1 MDFTYRRHRFSM
13 NAVGFVPEP
22 NCGRGTI
29 GIIWSCLT
37 TIFLTTW
44 TATHS
49 EIKSN
54 IRNSKHERRGFSL
67 LCLLFPEVLSAIAV
81 THFVDAYVLR
91 RAIRRIDGWGSC
103 SLKQAFLVVID
114 GVCIDDEGSE
124 PEVLQRTRFV
134 DLAQS
139 GRIMFDYFPNG
150 AEIDSRAKAD
160 WIAKLVAVLQATWF
174 LATILSRIIGDL
186 TVTPLEDITA
196 ASACCGLAAFLLFF
210 RCPQDVQ
217 ERFPIKLKAEDPR
230 SGPRNTKTSG
240 ELPGLE
246 SSHTAILSIVVLAA
260 FTGIH
265 LAAWNYPFPSI
276 VEIWMWRAAALST
289 FVTGAVFIRFIGSLE
304 VDFVLPGLIPYTLC
318 RLITFTLAFAAFR
331 HSPAEV
337 YQRPSWSAYW
347 GHIGS

>member
-1 MDFTYRRHRFSM
+1 M
-13 NAVGFVPEP
+13 
-22 NCGRGTI
+22 
-29 GIIWSCLT
+29 
-37 TIFLTTW
+37 
-44 TATHS
+44 
-49 EIKSN
+49 
-54 IRNSKHERRGFSL
+54 